1 MTVART
7 KTARHRRIVELLDQR
22 QVKTQDELRELL
34 VADGL
39 AVTQATLSRDLDEL
53 GAIKVLINGAVV
65 YAVPAEGPPVDV
77 QTVDRDVAGRLSKA
91 VSELMVS
98 ADHSANIVVLRTPP
112 GAAQYLASSIDHAGL
127 GEVLGTIAG
136 DDTVLL
142 VTRDP
147 KGGASL
153 AQTLLHLTD
162 RRRSNFGASSSDS
175 KEISGG

>member
-147 KGGASL
+147 KGGAAL

-162 RRRSNFGASSSDS
+162 RRRSTFGASSSDS